1 MTAPGFLRLVP
12 RLVFSVAFAAS
23 ALHAPAQSTP
33 AQSNPAQTTPVQ
45 PAPSVPASAKPAP
58 AHLQYTYIPPRTA
71 TPEELA
77 DSLMAHKRYQEAITN
92 YKTAIDA
99 TDDRDKLASLW
110 NKLGIAYQM
119 MFSLD
124 QATDCYRKSLHYH
137 PHNADVLNNLGTVY
151 DAEKDYSGARSMYKK
166 AIRINPHSALY
177 YKNLGT
183 NLLAV
188 HKYNQGWKAYQSAVA
203 IDPHIFGE
211 DNLPRVENPAS
222 LAQRGAMNY
231 YMAKGC
237 VKAHMPQQAIEYLRR
252 AIDEGFISPGKV
264 ANDSEFASLRDM
276 PAFKK
281 LLAEQK
287 NPH

>member
-1 MTAPGFLRLVP
+1 MTGPKLLRFGGNLA
-12 RLVFSVAFAAS
+12 LIAAFAAGVLS
-23 ALHAPAQSTP
+23 APAQGS
-33 AQSNPAQTTPVQ
+33 PAQTA
-45 PAPSVPASAKPAP
+45 PAPSQSDQPTYINPAP
-58 AHLQYTYIPPRTA
+58 P

-77 DSLMAHKRYQEAITN
+77 DSLMAHKRYQEAITS
-92 YKTAIDA
+92 YRKAIASTRDH
-99 TDDRDKLASLW
+99 DKLAVLW

-124 QATDCYRKSLHYH
+124 QATDCYLKSLHLR

-151 DAEKDYSGARSMYKK
+151 DAQKDFRGARSMYKK
-166 AIRINPHSALY
+166 AIKFNPRSALY

-188 HKYNQGWKAYQSAVA
+188 HHYKQGWKAYQAALA
-203 IDPHIFGE
+203 IDPQIFAR
-211 DNLPRVENPAS
+211 DTRPHVENPAS

-231 YMAKGC
+231 YMARGC
-237 VKAHMPQQAIEYLRR
+237 VQAHMPQQAVEYLRR

-264 ANDSEFASLRDM
+264 AKDGNFASLRDF
-276 PAFKK
+276 PAFKN

-287 NPH
+287 KAH

>member
-1 MTAPGFLRLVP
+1 MTGQRFRRFLPHLALTAAFVAGLLPALAQSSLAQTAP
-12 RLVFSVAFAAS
+12 AS
-23 ALHAPAQSTP
+23 TPQAQPPAQN
-33 AQSNPAQTTPVQ
+33 AYF
-45 PAPSVPASAKPAP
+45 KP
-58 AHLQYTYIPPRTA
+58 LPP

-77 DSLMAHKRYQEAITN
+77 DSLMAHKRYQEAITS
-92 YKTAIDA
+92 YKKAIASTHDRERLA
-99 TDDRDKLASLW
+99 TLW

-124 QATDCYRKSLHYH
+124 QATDCYRKSLHFG

-151 DAEKDYSGARSMYKK
+151 DAQKDYRGARGMYKK
-166 AIRINPHSALY
+166 AIKLNPHVALY

-188 HKYNQGWKAYQSAVA
+188 HNYKQGWKAYQAAFA
-203 IDPHIFGE
+203 IDPQIFGR
-211 DNLPRVENPAS
+211 DSRPRVENPAS

-231 YMAKGC
+231 YMARGC
-237 VKAHMPQQAIEYLRR
+237 VQAHMPQRAIEYLRR

-264 ANDSEFASLRDM
+264 AKDGNFASLRDF
-276 PAFKK
+276 PAFKN

-287 NPH
+287 KAR